1 MINLAV
7 KVYRILRLIHVL
19 GVASYLQYRLTPKG
33 KLVTL
38 DIKGNTVSVRKGT
51 PDLSVA
57 VSCLN
62 GEFDILRYLL
72 PEHYD
77 GTIVDAGGYI
87 GTATIALNDIFPS
100 AKIVVIEPSNKNL
113 EVLRQNVAHLP
124 NVKVIHGALVGTTE
138 KTIQLNNRGTGEWG
152 FTVVSKPTDNPNASF
167 LQETPAFRLSDLVKE
182 DEKIGL
188 LKLDIEGGELS
199 LLENDMESL
208 RNIDSVFAELHDK
221 ITPGCVDKFFE
232 FSKDRILIKD
242 KGEKFIKDKGE
253 KYLSVKR

>member
-1 MINLAV
+1 MKKRAIR
-7 KVYRILRLIHVL
+7 VYRMFRLIHVL
-19 GVASYLQYRLTPKG
+19 GVASYLKYKSTPKG

-38 DIKGNTVSVRKGT
+38 VIKGHTVAVRKGT

-57 VSCLN
+57 ISCLN
-62 GEFDILRYLL
+62 GEFEILRYLL

-77 GTIVDAGGYI
+77 GIIVDAGGYI

-100 AKIVVIEPSNKNL
+100 AKIVVIEPSNENL
-113 EVLRQNVAHLP
+113 EVLRQNVAHLQ
-124 NVKVIHGALVGTTE
+124 NVKIIHGALVGTSE
-138 KTIQLNNRGTGEWG
+138 KNIQLNNRGTGEWG
-152 FTVVSKPTDNPNASF
+152 FTVVANPIDKPNASF

-208 RNIDSVFAELHDK
+208 RNIDSVFAELHDR

-232 FSKDRILIKD
+232 FSMDRIL
-242 KGEKFIKDKGE
+242 IKDKGE

>member
-1 MINLAV
+1 MKNLSIR
-7 KVYRILRLIHVL
+7 VYKILRLIHAL
-19 GVASYLQYRLTPKG
+19 GIASCLKYLSTPKG
-33 KLVTL
+33 KLVRL
-38 DIKGNTVSVRKGT
+38 AIQGNTVSVRKGT
-51 PDLSVA
+51 PDLNVA
-57 VSCLN
+57 FSCLN
-62 GEFDILRYLL
+62 GEFEILRYLL

-87 GTATIALNDIFPS
+87 GTATIALNDIYPN
-100 AKIVVIEPSNKNL
+100 AKMVVIEPSNENL

-152 FTVVSKPTDNPNASF
+152 FTVVDKPIDNPNASF

-208 RNIDSVFAELHDK
+208 RNIDSVFAELHDR

-242 KGEKFIKDKGE
+242 KGEK
-253 KYLSVKR
+253 YLSVKR